1 MADVVNLL
9 MPARAYD
16 FSDRQALVVAD
27 FLRPPPNTRLA
38 LSGVQNAIAQ
48 QLHSW
53 TAAGL
58 QRVLGRPSTLGL
70 WSENEQVSLPTRR
83 VYELEGLDPS
93 TAGWGR
99 LYNRQPCAAVVDLL
113 RPFLD
118 RKLVVGFELSPYQKD
133 LCAILDVPYISYAIH
148 PFRFMKDYAFMIES
162 NFASLERLRP
172 FQLNPDDIAFAAQM
186 KAAELANLSSRP
198 KLERDSAVLF
208 GQVDGDAA
216 LLHQNGG
223 FIALQDH
230 PNELRSLV
238 SKFETVY
245 FKPHPYQDKN
255 AARAQV
261 RFLQQFSNIA
271 YLNCNAY
278 MLLAAPE
285 IVQVSA
291 LTSSVLSEADVF
303 QKPAIALSTTWKD
316 GSRQPAYNLAALSP
330 HFWRH
335 ILFDDKSIASSPVQL
350 LGDTSLK
357 KLLNISWET
366 FGSSGIHTNCSTIPM
381 NKTIVCGAGDEAD
394 VVSFGPSW
402 TSPAPDHRWMSGT
415 SGLLSFKVFAGV
427 EASYRV
433 DLSLAAMASSEAP
446 LRCTISTGSVIL
458 ATRVFVRQDC
468 EPVSFAIAS
477 DMCSS
482 IGEVV
487 LDIQCDCAN
496 SPKIIAGIE
505 DTRSLSVAL
514 HSMRVTPFE
523 SGEVITIGQEID
535 IACLPEHSPLFSYG
549 WHLPEPGGTWSAGRK
564 SQISIKLADTPDE
577 NLEIVLVGVEAF
589 LTDLLPQNTLLVSV
603 NGVRSVIHKFD
614 QHAPSP
620 TDIRIPLPK
629 RLLADGQLSVHVDLD
644 LLASH
649 SPALA
654 GSSPDDRD
662 LGLKFTRL
670 RLDSQIRA
678 VATHPF
684 THIANLIGPFSS
696 PACAGAMSRNVFD
709 AVQAAFDEIQP
720 NAEHLPAAGFQ
731 AVDFG
736 GSSRTV
742 LDTAFDPK
750 QTGGSNVN
758 IFVGKATIIDNL
770 LSRHGN
776 DFLTKRYNIVYGA
789 FELERMPTH
798 LTNTRYFDEYWAASS
813 FTESSARAQLD
824 VPVHSVAMP
833 VNVYVPPTVNPRGH
847 FRIPEHTFAFL
858 FCFEI
863 DSSMARKN
871 PEAVL
876 QAFAVAFPRG
886 SEPVSLV
893 IKTTLGRASLTEIA
907 RYDVFRAAAHRD
919 SRVVLIEETLG
930 RDENA
935 SLYIN
940 CDAYVSLH
948 RAEGFGLSIAEAMG
962 YGKPTIATGYSG
974 NLDFMNE
981 SNSCLVGF
989 DLTDIGTCGYP
1000 EQSKWAEPD
1009 VEDAARHMRRVFEDE
1024 TYRASIASAGQTT
1037 IREAYSPVE
1046 VGRKL
1051 VNRILEIH
1059 DERR

>member
-9 MPARAYD
+9 LPAQAYD

-48 QLHSW
+48 QLHRW

-58 QRVLGRPSTLGL
+58 QRVLGRPSTLGV
-70 WSENEQVSLPTRR
+70 WREDEQASLPTRR

-99 LYNRQPCAAVVDLL
+99 LYSRQPCAAVVDLL

-118 RKLVVGFELSPYQKD
+118 RKLVVGFELSPYQKN
-133 LCAILDVPYISYAIH
+133 LCALLDVPYISYAIH

-245 FKPHPYQDKN
+245 FKPHPYQDKK

-285 IVQVSA
+285 IVQISA
-291 LTSSVLSEADVF
+291 LTSSVLSEAAVF

-316 GSRQPAYNLAALSP
+316 GSREPAYNLTALSP

-335 ILFDDKSIASSPVQL
+335 ILFDDESIVSPPVQL

-366 FGSSGIHTNCSTIPM
+366 FGSSGIYTNCSTIPM
-381 NKTIVCGAGDEAD
+381 NKPIVCGPGAD
-394 VVSFGPSW
+394 VVSFGPTW

-433 DLSLAAMASSEAP
+433 ELALAAMASSEAP
-446 LRCTISTGSVIL
+446 LRCTISVGSVTL

-468 EPVSFAIAS
+468 ELVTLAITS

-487 LDIQCDCAN
+487 LGIQCDCAN
-496 SPKIIAGIE
+496 SPKIIAEIE
-505 DTRSLSVAL
+505 DTRSLSVAI
-514 HSMRVTPFE
+514 HSIKVTPFE
-523 SGEVITIGQEID
+523 SGEVITVGQEID
-535 IACLPEHSPLFSYG
+535 LACLPEHSPLFSCG

-564 SQISIKLADTPDE
+564 SQISIRLADTPKE
-577 NLEIVLVGVEAF
+577 NLEVVLVGVEAF

-603 NGVRSVIHKFD
+603 NGVRSVVHKFD

-629 RLLADGQLSVHVDLD
+629 RLLDDGQLSVHVDLD

-654 GSSPDDRD
+654 GSSADGRD
-662 LGLKFTRL
+662 LGLKFARL
-670 RLDSQIRA
+670 RLDSQIRS
-678 VATHPF
+678 VAAQPSI
-684 THIANLIGPFSS
+684 HIANLIGPFSS

-709 AVQAAFDEIQP
+709 AAQAAFYEMQP
-720 NAEHLPAAGFQ
+720 NAEHLPEGGFQ

-736 GSSRTV
+736 NSPRTV
-742 LDTAFDPK
+742 LDTTFDPK

-758 IFVGKATIIDNL
+758 IFVGKTTILENL

-776 DFLTKRYNIVYGA
+776 DFLTSRYNIVYGT
-789 FELERMPTH
+789 FGLEKIPTH
-798 LTNTRYFDEYWAASS
+798 LTNTRYVDEYWAASS
-813 FTESSARAQLD
+813 FTESSARAQLNI
-824 VPVHSVAMP
+824 PVHSVAIP
-833 VNVYVPPTVNPRGH
+833 VNVYLPPIVNQRGH

-858 FCFEI
+858 FSFEI

-893 IKTTLGRASLTEIA
+893 IKTTLGRASLTEVA
-907 RYDVFRAAAHRD
+907 SYDVIRAAARRD

-962 YGKPTIATGYSG
+962 YGKPAIATGYSG
-974 NLDFMNE
+974 NLDFMND

-989 DLTDIGTCGYP
+989 DLTDIATYGYP

-1024 TYRASIASAGQTT
+1024 AYRSLIARAGQTT
-1037 IREAYSPVE
+1037 IQEAYSPVE

-1051 VNRILEIH
+1051 VKRILEIH